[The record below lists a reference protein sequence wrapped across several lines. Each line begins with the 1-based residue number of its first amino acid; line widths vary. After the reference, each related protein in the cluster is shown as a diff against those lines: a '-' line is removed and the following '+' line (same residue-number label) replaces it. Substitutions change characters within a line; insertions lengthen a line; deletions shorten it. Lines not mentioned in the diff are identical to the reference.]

1 MSATSPDRPWWHRL
15 TIRLSVRALLS
26 LVFAFGVVVWIAIA
40 PGLERHRATTLILR
54 HRGSYVYDYQFMPPS
69 RFFKNPQSPYPTWA
83 RKALGDEQFH
93 QVTLADIRSPD
104 FGDEELGRLK
114 SLDRIDTMRVERGT
128 ITDVGLTHFRSFPR
142 LK

>member
-1 MSATSPDRPWWHRL
+1 
-15 TIRLSVRALLS
+15 
-26 LVFAFGVVVWIAIA
+26 
-40 PGLERHRATTLILR
+40 
-54 HRGSYVYDYQFMPPS
+54 
-69 RFFKNPQSPYPTWA
+69 
-83 RKALGDEQFH
+83 ALGDEQFH

-142 LK
+142 LKQLFLNRCKISDAGIDNLGDELLGRLDFLGLKDTPISQTKVDELRTRYPKLGILGKPQYITTPAP